1 MLATQSFFLD
11 NPTPP
16 NTHMPGDS
24 PYEIDSYTELLIHS
38 SAAHDNSSFADSS
51 SNGFTVTN
59 SGVLHA
65 TGQSQPVGTSAIHFN
80 SGDYLTVPDHTNLCF
95 GLQAFTIDFWM
106 KHVSGGTTRIVGQ
119 GGGSG
124 GTESAGQWFIRH
136 NADDAYS
143 GYYRFAT
150 TNYGYDSS
158 TWTSV
163 NVEDGNWHHFALTK
177 GSNSGQ
183 SAVIQ
188 LAVDGV
194 FAGGFG
200 NTTNG
205 VTIPSNE
212 NWRNLSGETAIGAV
226 WGFGGTP
233 VNGEDWGG
241 YLDEIRISK
250 GIQRWTSNFTVY
262 P

>member
-1 MLATQSFFLD
+1 MLATQSFFR
-11 NPTPP
+11 NIPKPEQA
-16 NTHMPGDS
+16 PGDG
-24 PYEIDSYTELLIHS
+24 PYVADSFTELLIHS
-38 SAAHDNSSFADSS
+38 NAAHDNSTFTDSS
-51 SNGFTVTN
+51 SNGFTIGN
-59 SGVLHA
+59 SGTLHA
-65 TGQSQPVGTSAIHFN
+65 TGQSPPVYSSAIHFN
-80 SGDYLTVPDHTNLCF
+80 QGDYLTVPDHTNLCF

-106 KHVSGGTTRIVGQ
+106 KHLSGSTTRIVGQ
-119 GGGSG
+119 GGGSS

-136 NADDAYS
+136 NANDAYS
-143 GYYRFAT
+143 GYYRFST
-150 TNYGYDSS
+150 TNYGYDST
-158 TWTSV
+158 TWTSID
-163 NVEDGNWHHFALTK
+163 VEDGDWHHFALTK